1 MEAKRMTPKPCN
13 IREFL
18 KIIWPEPRKRWR
30 DVSSHELVILMMI
43 AQNRE
48 RFRNVR

>member
-1 MEAKRMTPKPCN
+1 MRTPKPCDL
-13 IREFL
+13 RTFL
-18 KIIWPEPRKRWR
+18 KIIWPEPRKRAR
-30 DVSSHELVILMMI
+30 DISSHEIVVMMMI